1 MQKYIGT
8 RIKTDEKAKFQLIA
22 KGYKLSESALLRLI
36 ISVLIDK
43 PNLLKTILDEVHS
56 DVLKHQPK

>member
-8 RIKTDEKAKFQLIA
+8 RIKNEEKIKFQAIA
-22 KGYKLSESALLRLI
+22 KSFKLSESALLRLI

-43 PNLLKTILDEVHS
+43 PNLLKNILDEVHS
-56 DVLKHQPK
+56 DIVKHQPK